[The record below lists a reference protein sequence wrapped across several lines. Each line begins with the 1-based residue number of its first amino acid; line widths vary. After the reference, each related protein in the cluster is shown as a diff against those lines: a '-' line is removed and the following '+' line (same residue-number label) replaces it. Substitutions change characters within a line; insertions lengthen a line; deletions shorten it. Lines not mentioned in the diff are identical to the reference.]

1 MEGGRYGGRKVGWS
15 KNRRNQGV
23 RGWKGEY
30 GGGADG
36 GLIRGRE
43 SKEEGGLRRGT
54 LKSRVGQ

>member
-1 MEGGRYGGRKVGWS
+1 MEGGRES
-15 KNRRNQGV
+15 M
-23 RGWKGEY
+23 
-30 GGGADG
+30 GGADG